1 MTGFRQTQ
9 YFVFDGTSLEWV
21 ERAEMA
27 MKFDGKSRR
36 MRERL
41 ELSLPVRVY
50 GRESEDYEW
59 VEQTRLIDVTPFGV
73 RLTLSRPTEPGRLLH
88 LTLPMPR
95 QLRCFDH
102 VEDQYRVWAL
112 VRNLKTLEA
121 VGDKPPRYE
130 IGAAFIGKRPPA
142 SFEKDPTILY
152 EVAASVTETGLW
164 GIAEREAARHVAV
177 DKPRP
182 ETRHNIPI
190 EVTIEVL
197 DEKGQVAASETTVT
211 ENISRRGAAVF
222 TALNV
227 TRGRFVR
234 ITSTQYQIS
243 VVAAVRAYRVGAN
256 GVPRLHLEFV
266 DKQWPLEGV
275 G

>member
-1 MTGFRQTQ
+1 
-9 YFVFDGTSLEWV
+9 
-21 ERAEMA
+21 

-50 GRESEDYEW
+50 GRESEDLDW
-59 VEQTRLIDVTPFGV
+59 VETTRLMDVTPFGA
-73 RLTLSRPTEPGRLLH
+73 RFPLSHPTEPGRLLH

-112 VRNLKTLEA
+112 VRNLKVQEA
-121 VGDKPPRYE
+121 GEGKAARFLVGV
-130 IGAAFIGKRPPA
+130 AFIGKRAPE
-142 SFEKDPTILY
+142 SFERDPATRY
-152 EVAASVTETGLW
+152 EVAQSATETGMY
-164 GIAEREAARHVAV
+164 GVTVQDPAARHVPSA
-177 DKPRP
+177 DPRP
-182 ETRHNIPI
+182 ETRHHIPI
-190 EVTIEVL
+190 EVVVQSL
-197 DEKGQVAASETTVT
+197 DEKGQVSATETTVT

-222 TALNV
+222 TTLNV
-227 TRGRFVR
+227 ARGRFVR
-234 ITSTQYQIS
+234 VMSAQYQIS
-243 VVAAVRAYRVGAN
+243 VIAAVRARRTGQD

-275 G
+275 E